1 MHALP
6 VSPVGRL
13 LCSGPWIASAH
24 CSAWPAIVARPWIGV
39 DGAHRCHADEPPT
52 PLDRDLQ
59 AQLCLTPAHERC
71 ERYLQYLTRT
81 GTMTPGRS
89 TLADGL
95 ISTRMLLAPQPPW
108 RGLAGTRAT
117 ASARTAGRDRR
128 RRGPARCRGR
138 GARQRAAGARARR
151 SRDERE
157 SHPNRWTH
165 VAPDTFPRPNAVANR
180 DPVTHAGS
188 DPDCDTGADAN
199 ARPTHAGTDAR
210 PGSDLCR
217 GRRRQS
223 RPRSPTDSGRRS
235 RRSWR
240 PTGSRIRTSSPS
252 GRS

>member
-1 MHALP
+1 MLRAVDRVCP
-6 VSPVGRL
+6 L
-13 LCSGPWIASAH
+13 LGLAGDRRTA
-24 CSAWPAIVARPWIGV
+24 VDGV

-52 PLDRDLQ
+52 PLDRNLQ

-108 RGLAGTRAT
+108 RGLAGTARRPRPVPLVATGGAVVLLGVAGVALASGLLGREPGGIAMSASPIPTDGPTSLQTPSLAPTPSAT
-117 ASARTAGRDRR
+117 ATPYPRRFRPRLRHRR
-128 RRGPARCRGR
+128 RR
-138 GARQRAAGARARR
+138 QRP
-151 SRDERE
+151 
-157 SHPNRWTH
+157 SHPRRYR
-165 VAPDTFPRPNAVANR
+165 RPSR
-180 DPVTHAGS
+180 L
-188 DPDCDTGADAN
+188 
-199 ARPTHAGTDAR
+199 RPTSWSPATIS
-210 PGSDLCR
+210 PS
-217 GRRRQS
+217 
-223 RPRSPTDSGRRS
+223 SPTDSGRRS